1 MRKLARLEPITPRR
15 IGMINRPARKD
26 EVQPSTSWRPAMTVS
41 TEQLRKDAL
50 ALPLVERAALAKG
63 PPSGLD
69 RPDPRIDALWA
80 QEAEDRLAAF
90 EAGKMEAIPAKDVFT
105 ELEHP

>member
-1 MRKLARLEPITPRR
+1 MPV
-15 IGMINRPARKD
+15 N
-26 EVQPSTSWRPAMTVS
+26 

-50 ALPLVERAALAKG
+50 ALPLVERAALAEELL
-63 PPSGLD
+63 SSLD

-90 EAGKMEAIPAKDVFT
+90 DAGEMEAIPAEDVFT
-105 ELEHP
+105 ELDQP

>member
-1 MRKLARLEPITPRR
+1 
-15 IGMINRPARKD
+15 
-26 EVQPSTSWRPAMTVS
+26 MTMS

-50 ALPLVERAALAKG
+50 ALPPAERAALAEELL
-63 PPSGLD
+63 SSLD

-90 EAGKMEAIPAKDVFT
+90 EASEMDAVPAEDVFK
-105 ELEHP
+105 ELEHPC

>member
-1 MRKLARLEPITPRR
+1 MRKLAHLEHITPRR
-15 IGMINRPARKD
+15 IGMINRRAKKD
-26 EVQPSTSWRPAMTVS
+26 EGKPSTSWRPAMTVS
-41 TEQLRKDAL
+41 TEQLRKEAL
-50 ALPLVERAALAKG
+50 ALPLVERAALAEELL
-63 PPSGLD
+63 SSLD

-90 EAGKMEAIPAKDVFT
+90 EAGEMEAIPAEEVFK

>member
-1 MRKLARLEPITPRR
+1 MRKLARLEHNAPRR
-15 IGMINRPARKD
+15 IGMINRPEKKD
-26 EVQPSTSWRPAMTVS
+26 EVQPNTPWRPAMTVS

-50 ALPLVERAALAKG
+50 ALPLVERAALAEELL
-63 PPSGLD
+63 SSLD

-90 EAGKMEAIPAKDVFT
+90 EAGEMEAIPAEDVFT
-105 ELEHP
+105 ELDPP

>member
-1 MRKLARLEPITPRR
+1 MAV
-15 IGMINRPARKD
+15 N
-26 EVQPSTSWRPAMTVS
+26 

-50 ALPLVERAALAKG
+50 ALPLVERAALAEELL
-63 PPSGLD
+63 SSLD

-90 EAGKMEAIPAKDVFT
+90 EAGEMEAIPAEDVFT
-105 ELEHP
+105 QLEQT

>member
-1 MRKLARLEPITPRR
+1 MPLK
-15 IGMINRPARKD
+15 
-26 EVQPSTSWRPAMTVS
+26 

-50 ALPLVERAALAKG
+50 ALPLVERAALAEALL
-63 PPSGLD
+63 SSLD

-90 EAGKMEAIPAKDVFT
+90 DGGEMDAIPAEDVFT